1 MPHTALVLSG
11 CRQVNATC
19 ISCSYNAFL
28 GLQVNVSLSLV
39 GENASPVTASLS
51 VFHRSNASSSTALP
65 AKLQQDEALYW
76 DVGEYGSPKTVTVTL
91 LQAVR
96 RCSGCCRNRA
106 AYHVTCSLSAWSES
120 TVAVGLS
127 SNSGR

>member
-1 MPHTALVLSG
+1 VES
-11 CRQVNATC
+11 
-19 ISCSYNAFL
+19 ISCPVPGHQGADVHIRQRLKPAGLFLSVWTTNAVCTSCCRPTNAFL

-51 VFHRSNASSSTALP
+51 VFHRSGTNGSTALP

-91 LQAVR
+91 PQAVSCCAKR
-96 RCSGCCRNRA
+96 RSD
-106 AYHVTCSLSAWSES
+106 E
-120 TVAVGLS
+120 
-127 SNSGR
+127 